1 MESTSRESLGGE
13 KMEATFS
20 KKENTRKAKTKKAE
34 KVTPGGI
41 LVIILLTL
49 LALITLVP
57 FIWMVSASFKT
68 NNEVFTIP
76 IQWIPKSWHPEN
88 YSVIWERIPLLTFF
102 KNTLFLS
109 IVITIIQL
117 FTSSFAAYGFS
128 KMNFRGRDTLFITYI
143 ATIAIPWQSYMIPQF
158 IMMRQLGLTDTLWS
172 LVLLQAF
179 NAFGVFLLKQYY
191 SSIPDSLCESARIDG
206 LSEWGIYWK
215 IILPLTKLA
224 LASLTIITFVNTWN
238 DYMGPFIYLS
248 STENKTI
255 QLGLKMFVGLFDAEY
270 ALIMAASVV
279 SILPVGIVFL
289 AMQKYFVE
297 GIATSGMKN

>member
-215 IILPLTKLA
+215 IILPLTKPA

-270 ALIMAASVV
+270 ALIMATSVV

>member
-1 MESTSRESLGGE
+1 MMEVSTVVKKKSKANKE
-13 KMEATFS
+13 KLSVGTIFLIA
-20 KKENTRKAKTKKAE
+20 
-34 KVTPGGI
+34 I
-41 LVIILLTL
+41 LILLSL
-49 LALITLVP
+49 VTLVP
-57 FIWMVSASFKT
+57 FIWMLSASFKT
-68 NNEVFTIP
+68 NNDVFSIP
-76 IQWIPKSWHPEN
+76 LQWIPKTWHPEN

-102 KNTLFLS
+102 KNTGFLS
-109 IVITIIQL
+109 VIITLIQL

-128 KMNFRGRDTLFITYI
+128 KMNFKGRDVLFLAYI
-143 ATIAIPWQSYMIPQF
+143 GTIAIPWQSYMIPQF

-172 LVLLQAF
+172 LVLLQSF
-179 NAFGVFLLKQYY
+179 SAFGVFLLKQYY

-206 LSEWGIYWK
+206 LTEWGIYRK
-215 IILPLTKLA
+215 IILPLTKPA

-279 SILPVGIVFL
+279 SILPVAIVFI

>member
-1 MESTSRESLGGE
+1 M
-13 KMEATFS
+13 AF
-20 KKENTRKAKTKKAE
+20 
-34 KVTPGGI
+34 
-41 LVIILLTL
+41 
-49 LALITLVP
+49 
-57 FIWMVSASFKT
+57 
-68 NNEVFTIP
+68 
-76 IQWIPKSWHPEN
+76 
-88 YSVIWERIPLLTFF
+88 
-102 KNTLFLS
+102 
-109 IVITIIQL
+109 
-117 FTSSFAAYGFS
+117 
-128 KMNFRGRDTLFITYI
+128 KMNFRGRDTLLLRTSQQLLFR
-143 ATIAIPWQSYMIPQF
+143 QSYMIPQF

-179 NAFGVFLLKQYY
+179 NAFGFLLKQYY

-215 IILPLTKLA
+215 IILPLTKPA

-297 GIATSGMKN
+297 GIATSGMKIREEV

>member
-1 MESTSRESLGGE
+1 MENALTKEE
-13 KMEATFS
+13 TKI
-20 KKENTRKAKTKKAE
+20 KKNAKE
-34 KVTPGGI
+34 KVTLSSI
-41 LVIILLTL
+41 VLIIVLSI
-49 LALITLVP
+49 LALVTLVP
-57 FIWMVSASFKT
+57 FIWMLSASFKT
-68 NNEVFTIP
+68 NNDVFSVP
-76 IQWIPKSWHPEN
+76 IQWIPKTWHPEN
-88 YSVIWERIPLLTFF
+88 YQVIWDRIPLLTFF
-102 KNTLFLS
+102 KNTAFLS
-109 IVITIIQL
+109 IVITLIQL

-128 KMNFRGRDTLFITYI
+128 KMNFKGRDLLFLTYI
-143 ATIAIPWQSYMIPQF
+143 GTIAIPWQSYMIPQF
-158 IMMRQLGLTDTLWS
+158 IMMRQFGLTDTLWS

-179 NAFGVFLLKQYY
+179 SAFGVFLLKQYY

-206 LSEWGIYWK
+206 LSEWGIYRK
-215 IILPLTKLA
+215 IILPLTKPA

-255 QLGLKMFVGLFDAEY
+255 QLGLKMFVGLYDAEY